1 MPQLREFIKHSM
13 PSGLRNAVV
22 NLREKFAAPALEDIV
37 LHDYVAVRDESDRP
51 RLSLVIPSVHPLG
64 VFGGVTTA
72 VDIFLE
78 ICLRTGAE
86 ARIITDDYERTQ
98 DRSFIDRRA
107 AGLGLDPS
115 AIEILGRSAE
125 KPAISVRSTDL
136 FLVYNWYI
144 ALNARSLIDQQ
155 VFYFGVNQRPII
167 YIIQDYEPLFY
178 KFSSTHMLSRLA
190 FDMDR
195 PCWGI
200 FNSSQ
205 LHDFFK
211 AQGHS
216 LSRTYVFEPKIPK
229 GLRPGIDAGPIA
241 KTKRILVYGR
251 PQIPRNCFPAVEKG
265 LRLWAAKYPQ
275 FADWKVVSAG
285 LPHKPVP
292 IAPGRS
298 LESLGK
304 LPLDEY
310 ATLLR
315 TTSVGLSLMASPHP
329 SYPPLEMVHFGA
341 LTVTNTYANK
351 DLTNTHDN
359 FISISDIDASTIATA
374 LAVACERFEADPE
387 VGWKGKSHTP
397 SYLDTAD
404 WAFLPEL
411 AADLKALW
419 NG

>member
-1 MPQLREFIKHSM
+1 MPQLREFIKRKI
-13 PSGLRNAVV
+13 PLWLRNGVV
-22 NLREKFAAPALEDIV
+22 DLREKFAAPALEDIV
-37 LHDYVAVRDESDRP
+37 LHDYLAIRDESDRP

-72 VDIFLE
+72 VDTFME

-86 ARIITDDYERTQ
+86 ARIITDDYEPRQ

-107 AGLGLDPS
+107 AGLGLDPT
-115 AIEILGRSAE
+115 AVEILRRTTE
-125 KPAISVRSTDL
+125 EPVIPVRAKDI

-144 ALNARSLIDQQ
+144 ALNARSIIDQQ
-155 VFYFGVNQRPII
+155 ATLFGGEQKPIL

-190 FDMDR
+190 FDMRR

-205 LHDFFK
+205 LFEFFG

-216 LSRTYVFEPKIPK
+216 LDRSYVFEPKIPR
-229 GLRPGIDAGPIA
+229 GLRPGLDAGPIA
-241 KTKRILVYGR
+241 KSKRILVYGR

-265 LRLWAAKYPQ
+265 LKLWAQRYPQ
-275 FADWKVVSAG
+275 FEDWKMVSAG

-304 LPLDEY
+304 LPLEDY

-315 TTSVGLSLMASPHP
+315 TTAVGLSLMASPHP

-341 LTVTNTYANK
+341 LTITNTYANK
-351 DLTNTHDN
+351 DLGRAHDN
-359 FISISDIDASTIATA
+359 FISISDIDASTIASA
-374 LAVACERFEADPE
+374 LASACERYEADPN
-387 VGWKGKSHTP
+387 VGWKGKSHIP
-397 SYLDTAD
+397 SYLDKAD

-411 AADLKALW
+411 ATDLRVVW
-419 NG
+419 QS